1 VDILQEH
8 LIRARASGGVFA
20 RSAAVPPWGIR
31 FPGTIQLAVHAV
43 VRGRAW
49 LWTDHGGD
57 PLELAPGDLALVRGG
72 PDHYIA
78 HEPGA
83 RCVLPGEFRSLP
95 ADDTALSA
103 PGSAVFLCGAY
114 RFAGDIG
121 AGLVAA
127 LPPVLPLPAS
137 MDDPI
142 HQVVT
147 LLSREMLLAEPGKQT
162 VLDRL
167 LDVLVV
173 LGLRAGLTRSETA
186 PPWFRAASDPRLSP
200 ALEAMHASPAK
211 PWTVD
216 DLARLCNMSRAT
228 FARVF
233 QQALGQAPMQYL
245 ADWRMTLARDLL
257 LAQEATL
264 DEIAAQAGYSS
275 VYAFATA
282 FRRHHGEPPRR
293 WQEHALAATPATD
306 PAHGTH
312 TCAGGGPAHRL
323 SGRWPRFLEG
333 LLRFGGVQGCWLL
346 PSLMICMVRSWSSA
360 RRARSFFAL
369 SNRGWYSASWAGV
382 SFLVTVLPAILRVH
396 SA

>member
-1 VDILQEH
+1 MIVGRSERFNDLDAYFFAYDTHRVDILQEH

-31 FPGTIQLAVHAV
+31 FPGSIQLAVHAV

-49 LWTDHGGD
+49 LWTERGEA

-72 PDHYIA
+72 PDHFVA
-78 HEPGA
+78 HEPGGS
-83 RCVLPGEFRSLP
+83 CVPPGEFRSLP
-95 ADDTALSA
+95 DGDAALSA

-121 AGLVAA
+121 RGLVAS
-127 LPPVLPLPAS
+127 LPPVLSLPAS
-137 MDDPI
+137 VDDPV

-173 LGLRAGLTRSETA
+173 LGLRTGLTHSETA

-200 ALEAMHASPAK
+200 ALHAMHSSAAK
-211 PWTVD
+211 PWGVD

-233 QQALGQAPMQYL
+233 HQALGQAPMQYL
-245 ADWRMTLARDLL
+245 TDWRMTLARDLL
-257 LAQEATL
+257 LAREATIE
-264 DEIAAQAGYSS
+264 EIAARVGYSS

-282 FRRHHGEPPRR
+282 FRRKHGESPRR
-293 WQEHALAATPATD
+293 WQQRQAAAGQADAVHA
-306 PAHGTH
+306 
-312 TCAGGGPAHRL
+312 
-323 SGRWPRFLEG
+323 
-333 LLRFGGVQGCWLL
+333 
-346 PSLMICMVRSWSSA
+346 
-360 RRARSFFAL
+360 
-369 SNRGWYSASWAGV
+369 
-382 SFLVTVLPAILRVH
+382 
-396 SA
+396 

>member
-1 VDILQEH
+1 MVSLIAHAFMITGYGERFNDLDAHSFMQDTHSVDILQEH

-20 RSAAVPPWGIR
+20 RSTAVPPWGIR

-43 VRGRAW
+43 VRGHAW
-49 LWTDHGGD
+49 LWTDHGSE

-72 PDHYIA
+72 PDHFVA
-78 HEPGA
+78 HELGA
-83 RCVLPGEFRSLP
+83 RCVLPSEFRSLP
-95 ADDTALSA
+95 DGDAALSA
-103 PGSAVFLCGAY
+103 PGSAMFLCGAY

-121 AGLVAA
+121 RGLVAA
-127 LPPVLPLPAS
+127 LPPVLSLPAS
-137 MDDPI
+137 VDDPI
-142 HQVVT
+142 HQVLT
-147 LLSREMLLAEPGKQT
+147 LLSREMTLTEPGKQT

-200 ALEAMHASPAK
+200 ALEAVYASAGK

-233 QQALGQAPMQYL
+233 QYAFGQAPMQYL

-257 LAQEATL
+257 LAQETTL
-264 DEIAAQAGYSS
+264 EEIAAQTGYSS
-275 VYAFATA
+275 VYAFGAA

-293 WQEHALAATPATD
+293 WQARELAA
-306 PAHGTH
+306 
-312 TCAGGGPAHRL
+312 
-323 SGRWPRFLEG
+323 
-333 LLRFGGVQGCWLL
+333 
-346 PSLMICMVRSWSSA
+346 RSA
-360 RRARSFFAL
+360 DEL
-369 SNRGWYSASWAGV
+369 G
-382 SFLVTVLPAILRVH
+382 H
-396 SA
+396 

>member
-1 VDILQEH
+1 MSSRFVHAFMITGKDESFNDLDAHSFAHDTQLVDILQEH

-31 FPGTIQLAVHAV
+31 FPGTIQLAVHTV

-103 PGSAVFLCGAY
+103 PGGAVFLCGAY

-121 AGLVAA
+121 RGLVAA
-127 LPPVLPLPAS
+127 LPPVLSLPAS

-147 LLSREMLLAEPGKQT
+147 LLSREMLLTEPGKQT

-200 ALEAMHASPAK
+200 ALEAMHASAAK

-233 QQALGQAPMQYL
+233 HQALGQAPMQYL
-245 ADWRMTLARDLL
+245 ADWRMTLARDVLL
-257 LAQEATL
+257 SQTATL
-264 DEIAAQAGYSS
+264 DEIAAQTGYSS

-293 WQEHALAATPATD
+293 WQQRELAAGPVDD
-306 PAHGTH
+306 PAHGGH
-312 TCAGGGPAHRL
+312 T
-323 SGRWPRFLEG
+323 
-333 LLRFGGVQGCWLL
+333 
-346 PSLMICMVRSWSSA
+346 
-360 RRARSFFAL
+360 
-369 SNRGWYSASWAGV
+369 
-382 SFLVTVLPAILRVH
+382 
-396 SA
+396 

>member
-57 PLELAPGDLALVRGG
+57 PLELGPGDLALVRGG

-78 HEPGA
+78 HEPRAG
-83 RCVLPGEFRSLP
+83 CVLPGEFHSLP
-95 ADDTALSA
+95 ADAALSA

-121 AGLVAA
+121 RGLVTA
-127 LPPVLPLPAS
+127 LPPVLSLPAS

-142 HQVVT
+142 HQVIT

-173 LGLRAGLTRSETA
+173 LGLRAGLTRSEAA
-186 PPWFRAASDPRLSP
+186 PPWFRAASDPRLAP
-200 ALEAMHASPAK
+200 ALEAVHASPAK

-233 QQALGQAPMQYL
+233 QQALSQAPMQYL

-257 LAQEATL
+257 LAKDATMG
-264 DEIAAQAGYSS
+264 EIADQTGYSS

-293 WQEHALAATPATD
+293 WQQRELAAAAVDSTGDGIHP
-306 PAHGTH
+306 
-312 TCAGGGPAHRL
+312 
-323 SGRWPRFLEG
+323 
-333 LLRFGGVQGCWLL
+333 
-346 PSLMICMVRSWSSA
+346 
-360 RRARSFFAL
+360 
-369 SNRGWYSASWAGV
+369 
-382 SFLVTVLPAILRVH
+382 
-396 SA
+396 